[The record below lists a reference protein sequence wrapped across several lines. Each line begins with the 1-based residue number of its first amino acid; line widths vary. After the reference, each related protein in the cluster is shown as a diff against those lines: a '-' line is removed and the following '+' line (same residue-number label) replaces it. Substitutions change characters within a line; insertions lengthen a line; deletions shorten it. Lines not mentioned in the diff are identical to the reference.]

1 MSRFAADLP
10 PRNHQDLEIKEMIL
24 LRLLFLFLA
33 VSCEEQRNDDRIGSI
48 LIRLGDMERQ
58 MKQLMT
64 SVGNIARI
72 EELTSEHVSKL
83 EDRVVEVKK
92 EEGELKEQ
100 LASGME
106 KVKKQLNDVKVEGK
120 EPQSFGDFDLE
131 AHPVLKNLQ
140 YNILLYNSISDRI

>member
-1 MSRFAADLP
+1 
-10 PRNHQDLEIKEMIL
+10 MIL

-33 VSCEEQRNDDRIGSI
+33 VSCEEQRNDKIDSI

-64 SVGNIARI
+64 SVGNVARI
-72 EELTSEHVSKL
+72 EQLTSEHVSKL
-83 EDRVVEVKK
+83 EDRVEEVKK

-106 KVKKQLNDVKVEGK
+106 QMKSEGK
-120 EPQSFGDFDLE
+120 DHSTSSGDFDPE
-131 AHPVLKNLQ
+131 AHPELKNLRIDPKFRDEG
-140 YNILLYNSISDRI
+140 ILGNPVFLSGQKIISRSL

>member
-1 MSRFAADLP
+1 
-10 PRNHQDLEIKEMIL
+10 
-24 LRLLFLFLA
+24 
-33 VSCEEQRNDDRIGSI
+33 
-48 LIRLGDMERQ
+48 